1 MEREKALGDFGV
13 MKIFCT
19 MIGIILTK
27 MFTLTTTHQSLHS
40 NWVNFF
46 EYELYLKKNFKVSKH
61 IYTQKVFKKNEED
74 GEGIRISYICLWKI
88 ICYLSLKTCQS

>member
-46 EYELYLKKNFKVSKH
+46 EYELYLKKILTGFTLHRKNIMQYYAHQLQLHHFKSELLNNIH
-61 IYTQKVFKKNEED
+61 
-74 GEGIRISYICLWKI
+74 LW
-88 ICYLSLKTCQS
+88 